1 MGSYSPGITSSPTFT
16 DITATDLHVT
26 GNIDNPS
33 GQLTVAD
40 NLVLNGQLDQNGSQV
55 GFYGAATVIQAAAII
70 DAAGGVTV
78 DNEARTAINA
88 ALQALRDLGLVTP

>member
-1 MGSYSPGITSSPTFT
+1 MGSYSPGLSSSPTFT
-16 DITATDLHVT
+16 DLHVT
-26 GNIDNPS
+26 GDIDNPT

-55 GFYGAATVIQAAAII
+55 GFYGAATVTQRAAIADATGGTTI
-70 DAAGGVTV
+70 DT
-78 DNEARTAINA
+78 EARTALNA